1 MYDLRIGDVFCVL
14 LCLPKMAGN
23 NAQCTMR
30 PTMRNA
36 QCVCVMNNGRTAT
49 PYYHKLVTKV

>member
-36 QCVCVMNNGRTAT
+36 QCVMRNE
-49 PYYHKLVTKV
+49 